1 MPDKINAIINDL
13 AKGIVEI
20 IFKAF
25 DATENKQILNKNRQ

>member
-25 DATENKQILNKNRQ
+25 EAIGNKQIVNKNGP